1 MSYPTFV
8 LLTVNDSLFII
19 LQSIVTNLS
28 SRLSLVKISVNV
40 ASLTS
45 LLSEVNDPI
54 ILVNCLLRVDV
65 E

>member
-8 LLTVNDSLFII
+8 LLTVNDSLFI